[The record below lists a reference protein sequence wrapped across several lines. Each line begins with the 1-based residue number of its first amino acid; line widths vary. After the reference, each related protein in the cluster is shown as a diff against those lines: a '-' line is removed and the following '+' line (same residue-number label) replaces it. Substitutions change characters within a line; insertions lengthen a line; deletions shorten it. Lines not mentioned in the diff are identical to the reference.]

1 MVDSLLKTLSA
12 SAAGFLMFV
21 GALSSGISCHVA
33 VSLLRRFEAI
43 KPIT

>member
-1 MVDSLLKTLSA
+1 MVDSLLKPHSA
-12 SAAGFLMFV
+12 SAAEFLMFV

-33 VSLLRRFEAI
+33 VSLQRRFESI